1 MTTSHILYK
10 NEGEFYD
17 TAGFTFV
24 EDDQLC
30 ERQFDWTD
38 EDDAMLISAA
48 KAADKLWTVVDTDEE
63 PAMLSGYHHV
73 NRLYYVISNE
83 AIPEDKEFTVELD

>member
-1 MTTSHILYK
+1 MIQTILY
-10 NEGEFYD
+10 EDDVEFYD

-24 EDDQLC
+24 KDDRGC
-30 ERQFDWTD
+30 ERQFDWID

-48 KAADKLWTVVDTDEE
+48 KAAGKVWTVVHTDAD
-63 PAMLSGYHHV
+63 PAMLSGYHYV

-83 AIPEDKEFTVELD
+83 VIPEDKEFTVELD